1 MKLYK
6 PRALK
11 WDFTVNYKTK
21 FQPCK
26 PWCWHPCRSS
36 RDMTQHWHDHSG
48 PQGGV
53 VCEFLQMTAK
63 GSDDMTTGVWPKGGN
78 NHIYNEV
85 EWLNDIF
92 VGNRLGWFWLQSGF
106 CWKQAGHLHTSQHL
120 EIRKSGHFHHCYIP
134 PPPLSLS
141 LHHCRPKVLAT
152 PSENFLVKS
161 IIPQLVL
168 QSYRQDNYNKIA
180 LTYIKSHLYTCTDQI
195 NKGNFFSICRK
206 KDLEKY
212 QFTVCLKFKFK
223 NRNIYWLKFE
233 KIGTSRFLE
242 VLKVK
247 SWDCPDK
254 IGTVGRY
261 ASTMVYEFSV
271 TLIDCSTNWDKLDD

>member
-1 MKLYK
+1 MSHVLPNISRGQFFEPIFTSKKFDLY
-6 PRALK
+6 
-11 WDFTVNYKTK
+11 T
-21 FQPCK
+21 
-26 PWCWHPCRSS
+26 S
-36 RDMTQHWHDHSG
+36 
-48 PQGGV
+48 
-53 VCEFLQMTAK
+53 
-63 GSDDMTTGVWPKGGN
+63 
-78 NHIYNEV
+78 IY
-85 EWLNDIF
+85 
-92 VGNRLGWFWLQSGF
+92 G
-106 CWKQAGHLHTSQHL
+106 
-120 EIRKSGHFHHCYIP
+120 
-134 PPPLSLS
+134 
-141 LHHCRPKVLAT
+141 
-152 PSENFLVKS
+152 KS

-247 SWDCPDK
+247 NWDCPDK

-271 TLIDCSTNWDKLDD
+271 TLIDCSTN